1 MSFSY
6 RDFLSEEIEIQ
17 QLMLC
22 RKEFLL
28 SNPKFCTYCSRLLSK
43 INQLENEL
51 SDFDSQLAA

>member
-6 RDFLSEEIEIQ
+6 RDFLKEEIEIQ

-28 SNPKFCTYCSRLLSK
+28 SNAKFCMHCSRLLSK

>member
-28 SNPKFCTYCSRLLSK
+28 SNPKFCIHCSRLLSK

>member
-1 MSFSY
+1 MSSSY

-28 SNPKFCTYCSRLLSK
+28 SKSKFCIHCSRLLSK
-43 INQLENEL
+43 IDQLENEL

>member
-1 MSFSY
+1 MSYSY
-6 RDFLSEEIEIQ
+6 RDFLSEEVEIQ

-28 SNPKFCTYCSRLLSK
+28 SNPKFCIHCSHLLSR